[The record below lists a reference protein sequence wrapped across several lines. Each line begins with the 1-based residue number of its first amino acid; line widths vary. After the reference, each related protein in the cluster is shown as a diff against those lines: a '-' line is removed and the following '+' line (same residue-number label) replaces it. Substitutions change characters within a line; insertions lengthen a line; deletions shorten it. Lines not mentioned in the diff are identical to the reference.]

1 MLALVLA
8 ESLKENFTYI
18 DKKSHFPK
26 VNICRQLIYLC
37 ASLGPPVQDGLPVLV
52 HLQLDDGDLAGVD
65 ADVGGGTVGLLPL
78 DTLNVD
84 PKKNMLN
91 KVSMFGRKIDS
102 PELGPVALKDLADL
116 LALVVTSHHLH
127 LVVLPHRHGS
137 DSILGPQLLGEGG
150 RHEAAPG
157 YKQVLAI

>member
-1 MLALVLA
+1 M
-8 ESLKENFTYI
+8 
-18 DKKSHFPK
+18 
-26 VNICRQLIYLC
+26 
-37 ASLGPPVQDGLPVLV
+37 
-52 HLQLDDGDLAGVD
+52 D

-157 YKQVLAI
+157 

>member
-1 MLALVLA
+1 MNRHSRRSGLHGGGDRLFAVLALVLA
-8 ESLKENFTYI
+8 ESL
-18 DKKSHFPK
+18 
-26 VNICRQLIYLC
+26 C
-37 ASLGPPVQDGLPVLV
+37 ASLCPPVQDGFPVLV

-84 PKKNMLN
+84 PKKNMPD

-157 YKQVLAI
+157 YRKVLAI